1 VRFRFRPRVRLVQRA
16 DGPTPSAPLLTP
28 LTVLDAADW
37 LCASLTTFAT
47 SVASFLPGHF
57 PAYARIYNP
66 FGDVRDPGGA
76 VSWSSLAAQVGR
88 DLTDPAAAA
97 DFAHG
102 GVSNAQA
109 RTGTATLSVISA
121 LVEHLRPATTTPKE
135 CYFALWDGYSIFP
148 PALVPKLELPNRE
161 YYVYTGPL
169 EAALSSFDPF
179 PFSQRSANL
188 WWPADQAWCV
198 ATEVDFAWT
207 YVGGPRSC
215 IDAILADGRLDAV
228 ETSARARW

>member
-1 VRFRFRPRVRLVQRA
+1 VSFVTRP
-16 DGPTPSAPLLTP
+16 DGPTPPPPLLTP
-28 LTVLDAADW
+28 LAVLDAADW
-37 LCASLTTFAT
+37 LSASLTTFAT
-47 SVASFLPGHF
+47 SVASILPGHF
-57 PAYARIYNP
+57 PAYARVYNP

-76 VSWSSLAAQVGR
+76 VSWSSLAAQEGR

-102 GVSNAQA
+102 GVSGPQA

-121 LVEHLRPATTTPKE
+121 LVEHLRAATTTPE
-135 CYFALWDGYSIFP
+135 QCYFALWDGYSIEP

-161 YYVYTGPL
+161 YYMYVGPL

-179 PFSQRSANL
+179 PYSQRSANL

-215 IDAILADGRLDAV
+215 IDAILSDARLDAI